1 VDEGGRSGRALYEF
15 EFAVGDIL
23 ALRTAVTDLEAS
35 ELCVSERSCGH
46 NTHAHSGWAVA
57 AETSR
62 ENATSKMLCELHR
75 LLPLSSLAFSPTYR
89 ASTRLDKG
97 AAHLVAENQSSYI

>member
-1 VDEGGRSGRALYEF
+1 VHEF
-15 EFAVGDIL
+15 EFASGDIL
-23 ALRTAVTDLEAS
+23 ALRKAVVDLEAF
-35 ELCVSERSCGH
+35 ELCVSERPCGH

-75 LLPLSSLAFSPTYR
+75 LLPLPKPCVLHNLSSL
-89 ASTRLDKG
+89 
-97 AAHLVAENQSSYI
+97 NSS